1 MITNLDL
8 YNIVNN
14 CKVGSS
20 LANVCRRK
28 LIASDLLFVAAL
40 LKAADVELNIY
51 RFIDFIWVFT
61 FAIVLN
67 DFDARSCGWLK
78 LTKLAKNYEYVELLT
93 NLYMC
98 LSYSAG
104 GQLKSNLHFMRN
116 MTTLTT
122 IHFTQVRIQE

>member
-8 YNIVNN
+8 YNIINN

-51 RFIDFIWVFT
+51 RFIDFI
-61 FAIVLN
+61 
-67 DFDARSCGWLK
+67 
-78 LTKLAKNYEYVELLT
+78 
-93 NLYMC
+93 
-98 LSYSAG
+98 
-104 GQLKSNLHFMRN
+104 
-116 MTTLTT
+116 
-122 IHFTQVRIQE
+122 